1 MCGLVAMVRSVSC
14 ECVLVAVFADIFFF
28 VTGKHDVGSLS
39 KDGRHHSYAHSAHSA
54 RNHRSSSFQNLA
66 YS

>member
-1 MCGLVAMVRSVSC
+1 MVRSDFPQRKDAC
-14 ECVLVAVFADIFFF
+14 LWPGLLMIF
-28 VTGKHDVGSLS
+28 VIGIGKHDVGSLS